1 MKLTL
6 HLFGAAKTHAETP
19 GLVDY
24 EDTCKLSTVGT
35 PSGEFC
41 WLAAGIML
49 CLSRGSEP
57 FLFFGGSAVWIFA
70 KEHQQKKSKGKGN
83 W

>member
-1 MKLTL
+1 MKKRSLLNNHYNGKEVFFWFSWLNMKLTL

-41 WLAAGIML
+41 
-49 CLSRGSEP
+49 
-57 FLFFGGSAVWIFA
+57 
-70 KEHQQKKSKGKGN
+70 
-83 W
+83 